1 MLRVLRNAVEII
13 RKEYLR
19 QSVLYIPSTETKSL
33 YVFCVTG
40 PSFFTASMREL
51 VLDRTLHAPG
61 AAARWYRLTGDRNFN
76 EVGGVPKIPNKNDP
90 KEKHYT
96 HRLQHQRVTFLARY
110 AADYDAETL
119 DGRIVRCADA
129 AAPGTCA
136 PLLASFV
143 PSPGGGGG
151 GDSSSSSVVVVV
163 VQDLQVVRGG
173 RLWLARNNETLL
185 AVSMETGPPIDVP
198 AAALRRFASSN
209 GLADPTAA
217 APARILSP
225 VLRHRSLEG
234 QLLTASFK
242 TFSLIVN
249 GTRRGFHDWDTFS
262 SFNYSLSSAKEVDEA
277 LLRRLP
283 AGPVYMRSSAMVK

>member
-1 MLRVLRNAVEII
+1 MLRILHNAVEII

-51 VLDRTLHAPG
+51 ALDHALRAQVLTSP
-61 AAARWYRLTGDRNFN
+61 WYRLTGDRNFN
-76 EVGGVPKIPNKNDP
+76 EFGGVPKIPNKNDP

-96 HRLQHQRVTFLARY
+96 HRLQHQRVSFLARY
-110 AADYDAETL
+110 AADYDPETL
-119 DGRIVRCADA
+119 DGRIVHCADE
-129 AAPGTCA
+129 AAPGSCA

-143 PSPGGGGG
+143 SGSGS
-151 GDSSSSSVVVVV
+151 DSSTVVH
-163 VQDLQVVRGG
+163 DLLVVRGG
-173 RLWLARNNETLL
+173 RLWLARDNETLL
-185 AVSMETGPPIDVP
+185 AVSMDTGGAPVEVP
-198 AAALRRFASSN
+198 ASALRRFTPSN
-209 GLADPTAA
+209 AV
-217 APARILSP
+217 P
-225 VLRHRSLEG
+225 VLQHHSLEG

-262 SFNYSLSSAKEVDEA
+262 SFNYSLASAKEVDEG

-283 AGPVYMRSSAMVK
+283 AGPVYMKRIAGALL